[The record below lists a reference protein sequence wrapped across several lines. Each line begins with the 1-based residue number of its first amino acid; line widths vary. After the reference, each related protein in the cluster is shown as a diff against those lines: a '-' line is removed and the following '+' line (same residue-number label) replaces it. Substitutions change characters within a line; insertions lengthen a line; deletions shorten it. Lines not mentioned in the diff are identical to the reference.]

1 MRMAIRGIDVASY
14 QSEKPDLDG
23 MDFCFVKATEG
34 TSYVNPKMRAQAD
47 HARAAGR
54 VVGFYHFLR
63 PGSMRAQARYF
74 VDKCASR
81 HGDPL
86 WADWED
92 SGVSCADKDAFL
104 REVARLRGDTHKVG
118 LYCNTDFWLHRDTT
132 SYCGDALWIAVYNGR
147 PGHPGIRHKWLFH
160 QYTSDPIDTNLG
172 AFASRDALR
181 GWATG
186 GRQEEDDMPQYVS
199 LTRREN
205 FTLEPGREDAVEF
218 THEYADDRDD
228 HYMPGGSQF
237 IHGPAHYQGTAY
249 LELTG
254 VDPGAE
260 IQVRISEVDRRSH
273 DYVGEGGRGEYRG
286 TKGTTFIAHPFT
298 DTTPH
303 GEGVRLRLKH
313 FSSGPV
319 TVTHVTLKA
328 LVWSR

>member
-1 MRMAIRGIDVASY
+1 MAIRGIDVASY
-14 QSEKPDLDG
+14 QSETPDLDG

-181 GWATG
+181 TWSTQGSARTS
-186 GRQEEDDMPQYVS
+186 RSTSEESTMALDLHTHVPVNDWLQVRWKDLRDGHIELQTALGSGYGHARRAGDAS
-199 LTRREN
+199 EANAKELAELRREVKE
-205 FTLEPGREDAVEF
+205 L
-218 THEYADDRDD
+218 RDVVAALD
-228 HYMPGGSQF
+228 LAALDLAGFKKALQS
-237 IHGPAHYQGTAY
+237 
-249 LELTG
+249 LRL
-254 VDPGAE
+254 
-260 IQVRISEVDRRSH
+260 RIDVQDG
-273 DYVGEGGRGEYRG
+273 GEG
-286 TKGTTFIAHPFT
+286 
-298 DTTPH
+298 
-303 GEGVRLRLKH
+303 
-313 FSSGPV
+313 
-319 TVTHVTLKA
+319 
-328 LVWSR
+328 